1 MSPSTSARRSSSG
14 PDRSRYLFAMK
25 AATAVITRIASSV
38 IPSGAPAEATVT
50 VDVAATGTALGAV

>member
-1 MSPSTSARRSSSG
+1 
-14 PDRSRYLFAMK
+14 MK